1 MDIII
6 ENILMEGEVLIPIH
20 DSVIVVESFKDKA
33 EQIMLQAYDLV
44 VGGDNVVITKK
55 TGEV

>member
-1 MDIII
+1 MIINTLHDI
-6 ENILMEGEVLIPIH
+6 
-20 DSVIVVESFKDKA
+20 VIVVESFKDKA

-44 VGGDNVVITKK
+44 VGGDNAVITKK